1 MTKTNG
7 YVLAAIL
14 MASTSTMAIGQ
25 TTTPDP
31 TTGGATTTT
40 PAPTTGAG
48 TTGTGTTGTGTTG
61 TGTTGTGTT
70 GTGTTGTDTTGTGT
84 TGTGTTGTGTTGT
97 MPGTGTTGTDTAV
110 GGTSESDEHRQLIA
124 SLSVSALRD
133 QDWKAEFKDVSED
146 SEVEIVKLSEL
157 RESNETDKQMLDEAM
172 SGLEDSRD
180 DLRSAVEEHDKL
192 TSALEEE
199 DYAAD
204 DVVAA
209 VVEPVTGDKVTLI
222 VDDENKSGSSD

>member
-61 TGTTGTGTT
+61 TGTTGTDTT
-70 GTGTTGTDTTGTGT
+70 GTGTTGTGT

-124 SLSVSALRD
+124 SLSVSALGD